1 MHFEQESIPVQCIP
15 PTSVTTIRCPCQGV
29 GIPTLWVYLPPWGYL
44 PPGYLPPWVY
54 LPPTHRY
61 LSPERDL
68 GPEIPSLR
76 WTDIC
81 ENIIF
86 PQLRWR
92 AVTSNPLLSHWHST
106 HADMQSTIAISPASY
121 FYPTF

>member
-1 MHFEQESIPVQCIP
+1 MHTTHFGDYHQMSVPGVKYTYPMGIPIP
-15 PTSVTTIRCPCQGV
+15 LGISTPL
-29 GIPTLWVYLPPWGYL
+29 GIPTT
-44 PPGYLPPWVY
+44 
-54 LPPTHRY
+54 THRY
-61 LSPERDL
+61 LYPERDL
-68 GPEIPSLR
+68 GPEIPTLP

-81 ENIIF
+81 ENITF